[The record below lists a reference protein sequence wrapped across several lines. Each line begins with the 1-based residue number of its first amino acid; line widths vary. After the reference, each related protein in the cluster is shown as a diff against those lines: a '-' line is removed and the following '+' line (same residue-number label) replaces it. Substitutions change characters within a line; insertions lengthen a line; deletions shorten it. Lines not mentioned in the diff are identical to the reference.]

1 MVKILKSQDQ
11 VTPQCD
17 QSSFFFFQS
26 PPLLFKSSYNFFFF
40 KLSFTIFLIEWK
52 HQNILFT
59 VVPMKF
65 WGIFEGKNRYKYK
78 RPKGS
83 LLEMYCV
90 FHHISGQ
97 FQSQICI
104 GKFQQKLGIRSDP
117 HPTLLKTKS
126 KLLPFFFFRR
136 LSKSTLW
143 LSMQLFFQRQY
154 LSCKSLLC
162 KCLFANLCLQI
173 CVCKSL

>member
-1 MVKILKSQDQ
+1 MFKKKW
-11 VTPQCD
+11 PEH
-17 QSSFFFFQS
+17 FFFKAHLCYS
-26 PPLLFKSSYNFFFF
+26 NRATIFFFF
-40 KLSFTIFLIEWK
+40 KLSFTIFMIKWK
-52 HQNILFT
+52 PQNILFT

-143 LSMQLFFQRQY
+143 MSMQLFFKG
-154 LSCKSLLC
+154 SVCH
-162 KCLFANLCLQI
+162 ANPCYVNICLQI